1 MRENRSDGE
10 QAKLPDLSSRASR
23 EPWVINALK
32 SKLGSLA
39 FSLSRLYSRQSLFL
53 QPNAAF
59 SSLFFKDWCRDLDK
73 F

>member
-10 QAKLPDLSSRASR
+10 QAKLSDLSSRASR

-32 SKLGSLA
+32 SKPGSLA
-39 FSLSRLYSRQSLFL
+39 SSLSRLYSRQCLVL

-59 SSLFFKDWCRDLDK
+59 SSLLFKELIGVGI
-73 F
+73 